1 MSAALPPRRRDQP
14 LSDAPVVVVLNPR
27 AGAGRALRQLD
38 ELKRAM
44 DRVFSRWSLRVT
56 EGPGHAGGL
65 AAEASAAGAAVV
77 VAAGGDGTCH
87 EVAVGLY
94 GAAGGGRPSAD
105 FALLPFGTGGD
116 LQRSFRTPDDLMG
129 ALQLIADTPSRPMD
143 LGLAAVTRPGGP
155 PMGHVEPFINVAGF
169 GANGEVV
176 RRANLSDKRLG
187 GALTFFGAALQ
198 TALQYRPPTLRLRFG
213 GPRGTGELQT
223 SLLSCFLA
231 NGAYCGGGM
240 WVGKGGALD
249 DGLLDLTAL
258 PPDPALT
265 QVLRSRRLY
274 DGELD
279 SWPGARRG
287 QVAWVEAEVVGDEP
301 VYVDLDG
308 ESPGMLPARFS
319 IAPGALTVRGRWRS
333 ARGTSDGQGAAPT
346 ARI

>member
-1 MSAALPPRRRDQP
+1 MSSAASTLDRRALPLHDEPT
-14 LSDAPVVVVLNPR
+14 VVVLNPR

-38 ELKRAM
+38 ALKRAL
-44 DRVFSRWSLRVT
+44 DRVFARWSLRVT
-56 EGPGHAGGL
+56 EGPGHAAVL

-94 GAAGGGRPSAD
+94 GAAQSGGAAAFG
-105 FALLPFGTGGD
+105 LLPFGTGGD
-116 LQRSFRTPDDLMG
+116 LQRSFRAPDDVLE
-129 ALQLIADTPSRPMD
+129 ALLHIAHTPSRPMD
-143 LGLAAVTRPGGP
+143 LGIAALTRPGGP

-176 RRANLSDKRLG
+176 RRANQRDKRLG

-198 TALQYRPPTLRLRFG
+198 TAIQYSPPTLRLRFG
-213 GPRGTGELQT
+213 GPRGEAELQAP
-223 SLLSCFLA
+223 LLSCFLA

-258 PPDPALT
+258 PPDPALR

-274 DGELD
+274 DGELEG
-279 SWPGARRG
+279 WPGARRG
-287 QVAWVEAEVVGDEP
+287 QVRWVEASAVGDEP

-308 ESPGMLPARFS
+308 ECPGALPARFS
-319 IAPGALTVRGRWRS
+319 VAPGALSVRGRWRS
-333 ARGTSDGQGAAPT
+333 ARAPAAT
-346 ARI
+346 APSAGPEQI

>member
-1 MSAALPPRRRDQP
+1 MSSEALRSTRRGP
-14 LSDAPVVVVLNPR
+14 ALSDEPVVLVLNPR

-38 ELKRAM
+38 ELKRVL

-56 EGPGHAGGL
+56 EGPGHGTAL
-65 AAEASAAGAAVV
+65 AAEAAAAGAAVV

-87 EVAVGLY
+87 EVAVGLH
-94 GAAGGGRPSAD
+94 GARAAAA

-116 LQRSFRTPDDLMG
+116 LQRSFRAPDDLLG

-143 LGLAAVTRPGGP
+143 LGLAQLTRPGGP

-176 RRANLSDKRLG
+176 RRANQSDKRLG

-198 TALQYRPPTLRLRFG
+198 TALQYSPPELRLRFG
-213 GPRGTGELQT
+213 GPRGEAELQAT
-223 SLLSCFLA
+223 LLSCFLA

-279 SWPGARRG
+279 RWPGARRG
-287 QVAWVEAEVVGDEP
+287 QVAWVEVSSVDNTP

-308 ESPGMLPARFS
+308 ECPGMLPARFS
-319 IAPGALTVRGRWRS
+319 VLPGALSVRGRWRS
-333 ARGTSDGQGAAPT
+333 GARAPAQDGAGVGLPA
-346 ARI
+346 